1 MKTLREEIRESIDRD
16 SDLIRKRV
24 TDFLSFRKAEKEELF
39 GELCFCILAANTSA
53 EMGIR
58 VQNAIGNRGF
68 LEMEP
73 DELRSELNR
82 IRCRFYNNRSRFI
95 VEAREIADDLPEIV
109 NSENT
114 EEARDELVRRVK
126 GIGYKESSHFLRNV
140 GTFDFAILDKHI
152 VGMISRDLGIEPIK
166 SFSRKKYM
174 EMEGHFKDLAR
185 EFNLKPGVLDLHM
198 WKIAT
203 GKVLK

>member
-1 MKTLREEIRESIDRD
+1 MGTLLERISESIRKD
-16 SDLIRKRV
+16 SGLVASRV
-24 TDFLSFRKAEKEELF
+24 NIFSGLRKASREDLF
-39 GELCFCILAANTSA
+39 GELSFCILAANTSA

-152 VGMISRDLGIEPIK
+152 VGMISRDMGVEPIK